1 MEVIRGRNEDIKNL
15 GIQTLN
21 ALNIN
26 STELYLLVCKNNDG
40 EGP

>member
-15 GIQTLN
+15 GIQTLY